1 MKLFW
6 RSPWFVRIVGLLCWL
21 GLASNVGLL
30 VKDVMQHAILWPFHL
45 GFLILYTGQIVL
57 IFLRNR
63 YVCILTALQGLVA
76 LGTTAD
82 FIFTPVLQVLG
93 FLYLLTNP
101 SLESQKVYEY
111 LFVSAGFT
119 LQLASA
125 AYLWFYFSPKK
136 K

>member
-6 RSPWFVRIVGLLCWL
+6 RSPWFVRVVGLLCWL
-21 GLASNVGLL
+21 GIAGNIGLL
-30 VKDVMQHAILWPFHL
+30 VKDVLHQGILWPLHL
-45 GFLILYTGQIVL
+45 GFLILYAGQVVF

-63 YVCILTALQGLVA
+63 YVCVLTILQGLAA
-76 LGTTAD
+76 LWTAAD
-82 FIFTPVLQVLG
+82 FIFTPVLQLLG

-136 K
+136 R